1 MLLTIPTRAIQWFQ
15 RYERHLSSGAML
27 FGFIVDNLTLTRV
40 DLLFDNLVII
50 FYLSIATASIALVH
64 FHASR
69 RWEHEWLTL
78 ARTFAPVPMQYAF
91 GGLFSSFV
99 VFYTRSASL
108 ISSWMFLLLLF
119 TLLIGNEF
127 VRERYARLTF
137 QVGVLFFAVY
147 SYAII
152 LVPIVVGKMGTM
164 VFLASGVVSV
174 CVVSLLM
181 LGFAYISRDRVAKH
195 LRSMVLA
202 IAGIYVAMHVAYFT
216 NIIPPVPLSLKDAG
230 VYHAVWKA
238 TDGSYHVLGEYR
250 TWWER
255 IWPVETIH
263 LAPQERAYVYSSVFA
278 PTRIST
284 RIVHEWEYFNASTG
298 SWESQFTYS
307 FAIVGGRDGG
317 YRGYTEK
324 MSVPEGKWR
333 VSVRTPEGLLLGRLR
348 FTVVKV
354 SAPPALYEEAK

>member
-1 MLLTIPTRAIQWFQ
+1 MLLTIPTRAIRWFE
-15 RYERHLSSGAML
+15 RYERHLSSAAMV

-50 FYLSIATASIALVH
+50 FYLVVATSAIALIH
-64 FHASR
+64 FHESR

-99 VFYTRSASL
+99 VFYTRSASF
-108 ISSWMFLLLLF
+108 ISSWLFLLILL

-127 VRERYARLTF
+127 VRARYARLTF
-137 QVGVLFFAVY
+137 QVGVLFFAIY
-147 SYAII
+147 SYAIM
-152 LVPIVVGKMGTM
+152 LVPIAVGKMGTW
-164 VFLASGVVSV
+164 VFLVSGAVSV
-174 CVVSLLM
+174 AVVALFI
-181 LGFAYISRDRVAKH
+181 LGFAYISRDRVRAH
-195 LRSMVLA
+195 FRSMFIA
-202 IAGIYVAMHVAYFT
+202 IVGILTAMHVAYFT
-216 NIIPPVPLSLKDAG
+216 NVIPPIPLSLKDAG

-238 TDGSYHVLGEYR
+238 ADGSYRVLGEDHN
-250 TWWER
+250 WWER

-263 LAPQERAYVYSSVFA
+263 LAPQERAYVYSSIFA

-284 RIVHEWEYFNASTG
+284 RIVHDWEFYNERTRD
-298 SWESQFTYS
+298 WELQFTYN

-324 MSVPEGKWR
+324 IQVPEGKWR
-333 VSVRTPEGLLLGRLR
+333 VSVRTPEGLLLGRIR
-348 FTVVKV
+348 FNVVRV
-354 SAPPALYEEAK
+354 LEAPKLSEATK